1 MATILDSLV
10 GSCANKL
17 KEIITEE
24 VILILGIQEEL
35 AELQRKTELI
45 HCCISD
51 AEARRMEESAVDNWL
66 GQLREVL
73 YDVDDIIDLARFK
86 GSILLTDHPSSSS
99 RKSIAC
105 TGLSISTCFSNVQ
118 ASHEVAVKIR
128 SLNRK
133 IENISK
139 DRVFLTL
146 KSTVPTGSSSV
157 LRVRKSSHLLEPN
170 IVGKEIIHACRKM
183 VDLVL
188 EHKGRKLYK
197 LAIVGTG
204 GVGKTTLAQKIYN
217 DRKIKGSFN
226 KKAWVC
232 VSKVYSE
239 ASLLR
244 ELLRI
249 MEVHHDQDESIGE
262 LQSKLEIA
270 IKETNFLLV
279 LDDMW
284 QSDAWENLLRI
295 PLHAAETGTILITTR
310 NNIVALEIGVDHT
323 YRVDL
328 MSTDVGWELLWK
340 SMNISE
346 SIELQTLQDVGIE
359 IVRKCGCLPLAI
371 KVIARVLASKEQT
384 ENEWKKILSKNAW
397 FMNNLPNDLR
407 GALYLSYDELP
418 RHLKQCFL
426 YCSVYPEDANIYRD
440 DLTRMWIAEGF
451 IEDHGGQLL
460 EETADEYYYELIH
473 RNLLQ
478 PDGLYYDHSSC
489 KMHDL
494 LRQLACYLSREES
507 FVGNPESLV
516 GNTVSK
522 LRRVSVVTDKN
533 MAMLPSMD
541 KVQCKVRTW
550 RTSYEKTL
558 RVDNSFFKRFPYLRV
573 LDLTDSFVPSIP
585 RCIGNLIHLRLL
597 DLDGTNVSCLPE
609 SIGNLKNL
617 QILNSLPSAIT
628 QLCNL
633 RRLGLNY
640 SPLDQVPKGIGKL
653 EFLNDVEGFPVY
665 GGSSNTKMQD
675 GWNLEE
681 LAHLY
686 QLRRLH
692 MIKLERA
699 AYSTTYPLLTDKGF
713 LKFLYLWCTERTDEP
728 YTEKDFGNIEKIFE
742 QLIPPCNQEDLAIVK
757 FFGRQYPFWIDSTHL
772 AYVKSLHLFK
782 CKFCMHLPPVGQLPN
797 LKYLKIE
804 GAAAVTIIGPEFAGR
819 RVSNLGRTVAFPKLE
834 ELLIRDMPN
843 WEEWFFIDEATSTAK
858 ERVDDGDSAMPKEK
872 TLPPRMQI
880 LSRLRRLELSG
891 CPKLKAL
898 PRQLAQINSLKEI
911 ELRWVSSLK
920 VVENFPLLSETL
932 LIATCQALEKV
943 SNLPQVR
950 ELRVQDCPNLRL
962 VEELGTL
969 EQLWLYEDMH
979 EVSTLWVQGLQQ
991 QCRQCHG
998 EDLDVYNWT

>member
-118 ASHEVAVKIR
+118 ARHEVAVKIR

-440 DLTRMWIAEGF
+440 DLTRMWIAKGF

-550 RTSYEKTL
+550 KTSYEKTL

-640 SPLDQVPKGIGKL
+640 SPIDQVPKGIGKL

>member
-51 AEARRMEESAVDNWL
+51 AEERRMEESAVDNWL

-118 ASHEVAVKIR
+118 ARHEVAVKIR

-270 IKETNFLLV
+270 IKETSFFLE

-284 QSDAWENLLRI
+284 QSDAWTNLLRI
-295 PLHAAETGTILITTR
+295 PLHAAEMGAILITTR

-418 RHLKQCFL
+418 HHLKQCFL

-494 LRQLACYLSREES
+494 LRQLACYLSREEC

-533 MAMLPSMD
+533 MVMLPSMD
-541 KVQCKVRTW
+541 EVQYKVRTW
-550 RTSYEKTL
+550 KTSYEKTL

-573 LDLTDSFVPSIP
+573 VDWTDSFVPSIP
-585 RCIGNLIHLRLL
+585 GCIGNLIHLRLSTIGHSDNVWMPKLFGRFGCLMQAHYQHINLLIEQESMNGSMGRWGMLISAPFGYFNLPNVPRL
-597 DLDGTNVSCLPE
+597 DE
-609 SIGNLKNL
+609 
-617 QILNSLPSAIT
+617 
-628 QLCNL
+628 
-633 RRLGLNY
+633 
-640 SPLDQVPKGIGKL
+640 
-653 EFLNDVEGFPVY
+653 
-665 GGSSNTKMQD
+665 
-675 GWNLEE
+675 
-681 LAHLY
+681 Y
-686 QLRRLH
+686 Q
-692 MIKLERA
+692 
-699 AYSTTYPLLTDKGF
+699 S
-713 LKFLYLWCTERTDEP
+713 LYLNTYKVNSMVSVFQIRHSEGKGRHDTYLRVLQP
-728 YTEKDFGNIEKIFE
+728 
-742 QLIPPCNQEDLAIVK
+742 QLQSQMEGVTCNRA
-757 FFGRQYPFWIDSTHL
+757 
-772 AYVKSLHLFK
+772 LHYAMNWYMFTS
-782 CKFCMHLPPVGQLPN
+782 Q
-797 LKYLKIE
+797 IE
-804 GAAAVTIIGPEFAGR
+804 G
-819 RVSNLGRTVAFPKLE
+819 
-834 ELLIRDMPN
+834 
-843 WEEWFFIDEATSTAK
+843 
-858 ERVDDGDSAMPKEK
+858 
-872 TLPPRMQI
+872 
-880 LSRLRRLELSG
+880 
-891 CPKLKAL
+891 
-898 PRQLAQINSLKEI
+898 
-911 ELRWVSSLK
+911 
-920 VVENFPLLSETL
+920 
-932 LIATCQALEKV
+932 
-943 SNLPQVR
+943 
-950 ELRVQDCPNLRL
+950 
-962 VEELGTL
+962 
-969 EQLWLYEDMH
+969 
-979 EVSTLWVQGLQQ
+979 
-991 QCRQCHG
+991 
-998 EDLDVYNWT
+998 

>member
-66 GQLREVL
+66 
-73 YDVDDIIDLARFK
+73 
-86 GSILLTDHPSSSS
+86 
-99 RKSIAC
+99 
-105 TGLSISTCFSNVQ
+105 

>member
-24 VILILGIQEEL
+24 VILILGMQEEL
-35 AELQRKTELI
+35 PELRRKTELI
-45 HCCISD
+45 HCCVSD

-118 ASHEVAVKIR
+118 ARHEVAVKIR

-270 IKETNFLLV
+270 IKETSFFLV

-284 QSDAWENLLRI
+284 QSDAWTNLLRI
-295 PLHAAETGTILITTR
+295 PLHAAEMGAILITTR
-310 NNIVALEIGVDHT
+310 NNIAALEIGVDHT

-328 MSTDVGWELLWK
+328 MPTDVGWELLWK

-494 LRQLACYLSREES
+494 LRQLASYLSREEC

-533 MAMLPSMD
+533 MVMLPSMD
-541 KVQCKVRTW
+541 EVQYKVRTW
-550 RTSYEKTL
+550 KTSYEKTL

-585 RCIGNLIHLRLL
+585 GCIGNLTHLRLL

-617 QILNSLPSAIT
+617 QILNLE
-628 QLCNL
+628 

-640 SPLDQVPKGIGKL
+640 SPIYQVPKGIGKL

-681 LAHLY
+681 LAYLY

-699 AYSTTYPLLTDKGF
+699 AYRTTYPLLTDKGF

-728 YTEKDFGNIEKIFE
+728 YTEKDFSNIEKIFE
-742 QLIPPCNQEDLAIVK
+742 QLIPPCNLEDLAIVK

-772 AYVKSLHLFK
+772 AYVKSLHLFN

-804 GAAAVTIIGPEFAGR
+804 GAAAVTIIGPEFAGHR
-819 RVSNLGRTVAFPKLE
+819 ASNLDEQLLSPSLKSCSLE
-834 ELLIRDMPN
+834 ICPTGKSGSLLMKQQK
-843 WEEWFFIDEATSTAK
+843 A
-858 ERVDDGDSAMPKEK
+858 
-872 TLPPRMQI
+872 LPPRMQI

-932 LIATCQALEKV
+932 LIAICQALEKV

-979 EVSTLWVQGLQQ
+979 EVSTLWVPGLQQ

>member
-1 MATILDSLV
+1 
-10 GSCANKL
+10 
-17 KEIITEE
+17 
-24 VILILGIQEEL
+24 
-35 AELQRKTELI
+35 
-45 HCCISD
+45 
-51 AEARRMEESAVDNWL
+51 
-66 GQLREVL
+66 
-73 YDVDDIIDLARFK
+73 
-86 GSILLTDHPSSSS
+86 
-99 RKSIAC
+99 
-105 TGLSISTCFSNVQ
+105 
-118 ASHEVAVKIR
+118 VKIR

-232 VSKVYSE
+232 VSKVYSK

-270 IKETNFLLV
+270 IKETSFFLE

-284 QSDAWENLLRI
+284 QSDAWTNLLRI
-295 PLHAAETGTILITTR
+295 PLHAAEMGAILITTR

-328 MSTDVGWELLWK
+328 MSTDVGWELLCK

-426 YCSVYPEDANIYRD
+426 YCSVYPEDANIYHD

-494 LRQLACYLSREES
+494 LRQLACYLSREEC

-533 MAMLPSMD
+533 MVMLPSMD
-541 KVQCKVRTW
+541 EVQYKVRTW
-550 RTSYEKTL
+550 KTSYEKTL

-585 RCIGNLIHLRLL
+585 GCIGNLIHLRLL

-617 QILNSLPSAIT
+617 QILNLERSVALHSLPSAIT

-640 SPLDQVPKGIGKL
+640 SPIYQVPKGIGKL

-681 LAHLY
+681 LAYLY

-699 AYSTTYPLLTDKGF
+699 AYRTTYPLLTDKGF

-728 YTEKDFGNIEKIFE
+728 YTEKDFSNIEKIFE
-742 QLIPPCNQEDLAIVK
+742 QLIPPCNLEDLAIVK

-772 AYVKSLHLFK
+772 AYVKSLHLFN

-804 GAAAVTIIGPEFAGR
+804 GAAAVTIIGPEFAGHR
-819 RVSNLGRTVAFPKLE
+819 ASNLGRTVAFPKLE

-858 ERVDDGDSAMPKEK
+858 ERVDDGDSAIPKEK
-872 TLPPRMQI
+872 ALPPRMQI

-898 PRQLAQINSLKEI
+898 PQQLAQINSLKEI
-911 ELRWVSSLK
+911 ELRWASSLK
-920 VVENFPLLSETL
+920 VVENFPLLSEML

-962 VEELGTL
+962 VEDLSTL

-979 EVSTLWVQGLQQ
+979 EVSTLWVPGLQQ
-991 QCRQCHG
+991 QCRQHHG
-998 EDLDVYNWT
+998 EDLEVYNWT

>member
-118 ASHEVAVKIR
+118 ARHEVAMKIR

-170 IVGKEIIHACRKM
+170 IVGKEIIHAYRKM

-397 FMNNLPNDLR
+397 FMNNLLNDLR
-407 GALYLSYDELP
+407 GVLYLSYDELP

-473 RNLLQ
+473 QNLLQ

-494 LRQLACYLSREES
+494 LRQLACYLSREEC

-533 MAMLPSMD
+533 MVMLPRMD
-541 KVQCKVRTW
+541 EVQYKVRTW
-550 RTSYEKTL
+550 KTSYEKTL

-573 LDLTDSFVPSIP
+573 LDLTNSFVPSIP
-585 RCIGNLIHLRLL
+585 GCIGNLIHLRLL
-597 DLDGTNVSCLPE
+597 DLDGTNS
-609 SIGNLKNL
+609 
-617 QILNSLPSAIT
+617 PSAIT

-640 SPLDQVPKGIGKL
+640 SPIYQVPKGIGKL

-665 GGSSNTKMQD
+665 GGCN
-675 GWNLEE
+675 
-681 LAHLY
+681 
-686 QLRRLH
+686 
-692 MIKLERA
+692 
-699 AYSTTYPLLTDKGF
+699 
-713 LKFLYLWCTERTDEP
+713 EP
-728 YTEKDFGNIEKIFE
+728 YTEKDFSNIEKIFE
-742 QLIPPCNQEDLAIVK
+742 QLIPPCNLEDLAIVK

-772 AYVKSLHLFK
+772 AYVKSLHLFN

-804 GAAAVTIIGPEFAGR
+804 GAAAVTIIGPEFAGHR
-819 RVSNLGRTVAFPKLE
+819 ASNLGRTVAFPKLE

-843 WEEWFFIDEATSTAK
+843 WEEWFFIDEATK
-858 ERVDDGDSAMPKEK
+858 GLMME
-872 TLPPRMQI
+872 I

-911 ELRWVSSLK
+911 ELRWASSLK
-920 VVENFPLLSETL
+920 VVENFPLLSEML

-950 ELRVQDCPNLRL
+950 ELRLQDCPNLRL
-962 VEELGTL
+962 VEDLSTL

-979 EVSTLWVQGLQQ
+979 EVSTLWVPGLQQ
-991 QCRQCHG
+991 QCRQHHG
-998 EDLDVYNWT
+998 EDLDIV

>member
-118 ASHEVAVKIR
+118 ARHEVAVKIR

-146 KSTVPTGSSSV
+146 KGTVPTGSSSV

-239 ASLLR
+239 ASLLG

-270 IKETNFLLV
+270 IKETSFFLV

-284 QSDAWENLLRI
+284 QSDAWTNLLRI
-295 PLHAAETGTILITTR
+295 PLHAAEMGAILITTR

-397 FMNNLPNDLR
+397 FMSNLPNDLR

-440 DLTRMWIAEGF
+440 DLTRMWIAKGF

-494 LRQLACYLSREES
+494 LRQLACYLSREEC

-533 MAMLPSMD
+533 MVMLPSMD
-541 KVQCKVRTW
+541 EVQYKVRTW
-550 RTSYEKTL
+550 KTSYEKTL

-585 RCIGNLIHLRLL
+585 GCIGNLIHLRLL

-617 QILNSLPSAIT
+617 QILNLERCVALHSLPSAIT

-640 SPLDQVPKGIGKL
+640 SPIYQVPKGTGKL

-681 LAHLY
+681 LAYLY

-699 AYSTTYPLLTDKGF
+699 AYRTTYPLLTDKGF

-728 YTEKDFGNIEKIFE
+728 YTEKDFSNIEKIFE
-742 QLIPPCNQEDLAIVK
+742 QLIPPCNLEDLAIVK
-757 FFGRQYPFWIDSTHL
+757 FFGRQYPFWIDSTL
-772 AYVKSLHLFK
+772 CY
-782 CKFCMHLPPVGQLPN
+782 PDTG
-797 LKYLKIE
+797 I
-804 GAAAVTIIGPEFAGR
+804 
-819 RVSNLGRTVAFPKLE
+819 RTR
-834 ELLIRDMPN
+834 IRDT
-843 WEEWFFIDEATSTAK
+843 AT
-858 ERVDDGDSAMPKEK
+858 RGYG
-872 TLPPRMQI
+872 I
-880 LSRLRRLELSG
+880 
-891 CPKLKAL
+891 
-898 PRQLAQINSLKEI
+898 
-911 ELRWVSSLK
+911 
-920 VVENFPLLSETL
+920 F
-932 LIATCQALEKV
+932 
-943 SNLPQVR
+943 
-950 ELRVQDCPNLRL
+950 
-962 VEELGTL
+962 
-969 EQLWLYEDMH
+969 
-979 EVSTLWVQGLQQ
+979 
-991 QCRQCHG
+991 
-998 EDLDVYNWT
+998 